1 MTVQCAELVVHSSN
15 RTLTPENKTSV
26 NDYVW
31 SIGKTL
37 KNVHSIEVLYAEI
50 PNSYYNIYEGANTFQ
65 IVVAGVART
74 MTIPPG
80 NYSDQTIATAMNTAL
95 AAVPISITSFTQYT
109 NMGALFEFA
118 VDDAKNQLMM
128 RDKVTTTALA
138 GGCAI
143 VASTWPYALGWLE
156 DFTFTYLMTN
166 TIRYAGG
173 ILRLAAEP
181 CIYLSIKEL
190 GTRGSRYTFGSNS
203 LSSVHIDADHVLTRF
218 QTSGSVNYMNFFN
231 NELNMHERHFDP
243 NPPLHLQQ
251 LTIQF
256 LRSDGTLIDF
266 NGFDHS
272 MHMRVIYNE

>member
-15 RTLTPENKTSV
+15 CTLTPENKTSV

-31 SIGKTL
+31 SIGRTL

-50 PNSYYNIYEGANTFQ
+50 PNLYYNIYEGANTFQ
-65 IVVAGVART
+65 IVAAGAPYT

-80 NYSDQTIATAMNTAL
+80 NYSNQTIAAAMNNAL
-95 AAVPISITSFTQYT
+95 TQVSFTVGGLS
-109 NMGALFEFA
+109 NMSDLFQFA

-128 RDKVTTTALA
+128 QEKLSATLP

-143 VASTWPYALGWLE
+143 VASTWPYTLGWLN
-156 DFTFTYLMTN
+156 DLSFTSTVTN
-166 TIRYAGG
+166 NIRYTGG
-173 ILRLAAEP
+173 ILRLSAEP

-231 NELNMHERHFDP
+231 NELNMHEQHFDP
-243 NPPLHLQQ
+243 NPPLHLHQ

-256 LRSDGTLIDF
+256 LHSDGTFIDF
-266 NGFDHS
+266 NSFDHS
-272 MHMRVIYNE
+272 MHLRVIYNE